1 MDLFSTDVLTG
12 TINQLRPVTSHLLDM
27 YFPIV
32 QTETSEEIHFDLV
45 KGDRRMAPFV
55 SPVVGGKVMADRGF
69 ETKTFKPAYVKPKF
83 AWNPNRPFKR
93 MPGEPLTGQLTP
105 MQRTQR
111 MLAEDLLTQQAMVR
125 RRLEWMAA
133 QVLRTGSVTVTGDQ
147 YPTTVVSFGRSAGLT
162 KALTLTARW
171 GEEGVDVLQNMKDWA
186 QEVLA
191 ASGYYPDVVT
201 MDLKS
206 WNLFLQ
212 NETVQKRLAL
222 LATASVLPVSY
233 DAPKVEGAK
242 FMGTVDGFSIYVY
255 TGTFEDDDGDVK
267 PYVPDYT
274 VIMSG
279 AGMQGA
285 QAFGA
290 IQDEEAGLQ
299 ALPFFTKSWVE
310 KDPGQRMILTQSAP
324 LVVPQNVD
332 GSCCITVR

>member
-111 MLAEDLLTQQAMVR
+111 MLAEDLLTQQGMVR

-147 YPTTVVSFGRSAGLT
+147 YATTVVNFGRTGTLT

-171 GEEGVDVLQNMKDWA
+171 GEEGVDVLQNLKDWA
-186 QEVLA
+186 GEVFA
-191 ASGYYPDVVT
+191 ASGAYPRDVT
-201 MDLKS
+201 MDQKG
-206 WNLFLQ
+206 WNLFMS
-212 NETVQKRLAL
+212 NTEVKERLKV
-222 LATASVLPVSY
+222 LATAGVSPVSY
-233 DAPKVEGAK
+233 AGADTHEAV
-242 FMGTVDGFSIYVY
+242 FMGSLDGFNFYVY
-255 TGTFEDDDGDVK
+255 VGSYEDDDGTIK
-267 PYVPDYT
+267 PFLPDYT
-274 VIMSG
+274 VVMGSK
-279 AGMQGA
+279 GMQGA

-290 IQDEEAGLQ
+290 VKDEEAGLQ